1 MGLSDDEFKIRQK
14 LHAKKSETTLQA
26 LERFMKDH
34 KKTVDAL
41 HKARVTLRKGKTWH
55 GLRTINSIANS
66 LGITRNTVKEDVR
79 RELLHPAGKRNV
91 NGRFVLVFSKYEV
104 RNYKEYR
111 EAMATVPGEGKFK
124 TLERMLRER
133 NGNVDDVAKLLKIEP
148 KSVEKMLQRHG
159 KSAEDYLPQPR
170 LYRVEVA

>member
-34 KKTVDAL
+34 KKTVGEL
-41 HKARVTLRKGKTWH
+41 HRARVRLRKGKTWH
-55 GLRTINSIANS
+55 GLRTINSIANL

-79 RELLHPAGKRNV
+79 RELLHPMGKRNV
-91 NGRFVLVFSKYEV
+91 NGRFVLVFSKHEV
-104 RNYKEYR
+104 KKYKEYR
-111 EAMATVPGEGKFK
+111 EAMMTVPGEGKFK
-124 TLERMLRER
+124 TLERMMHEH
-133 NGNVDDVAKLLKIEP
+133 NGNVEDVAKLLKIEP
-148 KSVEKMLQRHG
+148 KSVHRMLERHG
-159 KSAEDYLPQPR
+159 KSADDYLPQPK